1 VFSANDDPKM
11 VRKGISHGACDYLL
25 KPVTLTEVQT
35 IWQRVIRIKTNKRSN
50 NDAPNSDS
58 GNQIDSAVTGN
69 SDQNERPSK
78 KTKTRIV

>member
-11 VRKGISHGACDYLL
+11 VRKG
-25 KPVTLTEVQT
+25 
-35 IWQRVIRIKTNKRSN
+35 IRIKTNKRSN

-78 KTKTRIV
+78 KTKTRVV